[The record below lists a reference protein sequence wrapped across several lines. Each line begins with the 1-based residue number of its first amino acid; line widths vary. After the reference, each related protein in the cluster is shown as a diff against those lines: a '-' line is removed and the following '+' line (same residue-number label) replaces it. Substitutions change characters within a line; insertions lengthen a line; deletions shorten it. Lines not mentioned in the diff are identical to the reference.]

1 MKVQVGTFWCVG
13 GGVGLRCWGADG
25 GCGAH
30 VREADRGGRRR
41 ERARHGNVGDMSD
54 ASEKSAGADELA
66 TGAERSG
73 VIRESHSVAS
83 SDGTQIAYQTCGD
96 PHARPLLLLHGWAQS
111 SLAWGDELLARLAE
125 TFRVIAMDLRGHGN
139 SGAPAGG
146 YDDSRQWADD
156 VAAVLD
162 VEGVGRNAGEGKG
175 AGEGEG
181 NGVGE
186 GDGDSAGAIVLG
198 WSYGGIVVG
207 DVVANEG
214 TGRIGGIVLCGATTS
229 ISRAPGG
236 AVGDAMLA
244 AGKGAV
250 DPNPKRAIAA
260 LGSFGADMFAQQVG
274 EGQQRLFG
282 LSLATAPHVRGA
294 LLMRRVNN
302 DEALAAVD
310 VPALV
315 IHGERDGIVLPSA
328 GKANAETLG
337 VECTLYPDVA
347 HAPFLEAQERFV
359 TDLEDFAA
367 GL

>member
-1 MKVQVGTFWCVG
+1 
-13 GGVGLRCWGADG
+13 
-25 GCGAH
+25 
-30 VREADRGGRRR
+30 
-41 ERARHGNVGDMSD
+41 MSD
-54 ASEKSAGADELA
+54 ANEKSVEADESSMG
-66 TGAERSG
+66 TGTSG

-83 SDGTQIAYQTCGD
+83 SDGTPIAFQTCGD
-96 PHARPLLLLHGWAQS
+96 PAARPLLLLHGWAQS
-111 SLAWGDELLARLAE
+111 SRAWGDELLGRLAE

-162 VEGVGRNAGEGKG
+162 AEGVG
-175 AGEGEG
+175 
-181 NGVGE
+181 
-186 GDGDSAGAIVLG
+186 DGDGAIVLG

-207 DVVANEG
+207 DLVAAEG
-214 TGRIGGIVLCGATTS
+214 TARIGGIVLCGATTS

-244 AGKGAV
+244 AGKGAM

-294 LLMRRVNN
+294 LLTRRVNN
-302 DEALAAVD
+302 DEALAAAG

-315 IHGERDGIVLPSA
+315 VHGERDGIVLPSA
-328 GKANAETLG
+328 GEANAETLG
-337 VECTLYPDVA
+337 TECRFYPDVA
-347 HAPFLEAQERFV
+347 HAPFLEAPDRFV
-359 TDLEDFAA
+359 KDLEGFAR

>member
-1 MKVQVGTFWCVG
+1 MTAVKGDSPCV
-13 GGVGLRCWGADG
+13 LRAGESG

-30 VREADRGGRRR
+30 VREADGGCGAHVRGADGGGRRR

-66 TGAERSG
+66 TGAERPG
-73 VIRESHSVAS
+73 VTRESHSVAS

-162 VEGVGRNAGEGKG
+162 AEGVGRNAGESDG
-175 AGEGEG
+175 AGEG
-181 NGVGE
+181 
-186 GDGDSAGAIVLG
+186 DGAGAIVLG
-198 WSYGGIVVG
+198 WSYGGIVVR
-207 DVVANEG
+207 DLVANEG

-229 ISRAPGG
+229 ISRAAGG
-236 AVGDAMLA
+236 TVGDAMLA

-302 DEALAAVD
+302 DEALAAAD

-347 HAPFLEAQERFV
+347 HAPFLEAQDRFV
-359 TDLEDFAA
+359 ADLEDFAA
-367 GL
+367 GLE